1 MELIESTKISKL
13 CDYSFGDQAGIIHNL
28 ENSFMK
34 SANIDNKEFIDL
46 YYKFINENKS
56 IMTLFIDNIRL
67 YNRPIKSLKKEDAPW
82 VNGLMKTNDL
92 LKLCSVLNEINFIIF
107 TGHEDT
113 PIDEFIFEKIPNNV
127 ISIFAVNAE
136 FFNEKV
142 IPFPYGLQR
151 KLSTNDYRLNI
162 MNQSLTEIVIPKKL
176 LYVNHNINT
185 NINERSN
192 INELF
197 LKKNWATVDT
207 SRIDYPFFLNKI
219 KEHKFMICPIGNA
232 IDCHRNWEVLYSKRV
247 PVMKKNKFLEK
258 LFEGFPVL
266 FVNSFSEVTEE
277 LLIDNNHLFE
287 TIKFFD
293 FSKLDLN
300 IIFKNIIEK
309 YSL

>member
-247 PVMKKNKFLEK
+247 PVMKKYK